1 MANKVSM
8 NRLYDEA
15 MEELLNV
22 SVDLQFFYRDEDG
35 SKHDLIQT
43 EDYEYKTLLSN
54 DDDSWDY
61 VEKGFGLS
69 GNVTLSN
76 PSSLFGPTQ
85 LVNADAE
92 LGLALQWLSKQ
103 SSQRGVI
110 PLSTITSTTPNE
122 VNIPID
128 YYFLKDKL
136 FGEVHI
142 SLVVYLKRASRNS
155 MRGQAQLTGTILGKL
170 VEWVVI
176 LDGSGSTFPIV
187 IVNEP
192 DKPLWYVDFNYS
204 EPLVEPFDKE
214 YITIYLNKAHGAYTS
229 IQKPKTKLDQT
240 LYVEFLAGALQL
252 IFQNLMECPDWQ
264 DIQEGR
270 NCEEGSIGQVMHY
283 FKTTLNWDFDTPE
296 KLAMSLRKD
305 LETRV
310 KTGEM

>member
-1 MANKVSM
+1 MY
-8 NRLYDEA
+8 RLYDEA

-22 SVDLQFFYRDEDG
+22 SIDLQFYYRDDDG
-35 SKHDLIQT
+35 LKQVLNQT
-43 EDYEYKTLLSN
+43 EDYEFKTLLSN

-69 GNVTLSN
+69 GNLILGS
-76 PSSLFGPTQ
+76 PASLFGPTQ
-85 LVNADAE
+85 LVNVDAE
-92 LGLALQWLSKQ
+92 LGIALQWVSKQ

-110 PLSTITSTTPNE
+110 HIATITNKTPND
-122 VNIPID
+122 VIVPID
-128 YYFLKDKL
+128 HYFLKDKL
-136 FGEVHI
+136 FGEVHL
-142 SLVVYLKRASRNS
+142 SLVVYLKKASRNS
-155 MRGQAQLTGTILGKL
+155 KRGQAKLPGTILGGL
-170 VEWVVI
+170 IEWLVI

-192 DKPLWYVDFNYS
+192 DKPLWFVDFNYS

-214 YITIYLNKAHGAYTS
+214 YIAIYLNKAHAAYTS
-229 IQKPKTKLDQT
+229 IQKPKTKLDQA

-264 DIQEGR
+264 DIQDGR
-270 NCEEGSIGQVMHY
+270 NCEEGSIGQVIHY

-305 LETRV
+305 LETRI